1 MVGELVWLHRLITE
15 LTIPH
20 SSPIVVYCHS
30 QAAIHIAHNSIFH
43 ERTKHIEVDCHFVRN
58 KLQEGLIS
66 IQHVTTNEQLADIL
80 TKSLTGIKHA
90 AVLNKLI
97 VRSSPPT

>member
-1 MVGELVWLHRLITE
+1 MYRD
-15 LTIPH
+15 
-20 SSPIVVYCHS
+20 S
-30 QAAIHIAHNSIFH
+30 QAAIHIDHNHVFY

-66 IQHVTTNEQLADIL
+66 IHHVTTNEQLADIL

-90 AVLNKLI
+90 AIWTSWLWDHPYQLEEGFEN
-97 VRSSPPT
+97 